1 MVEKLRTDLLVI
13 GAGSGGLSVA
23 AAAVQMGANV
33 ILLEGHKMGGDCLNF
48 GCVPSKA
55 LLAASKAAHAFRSS
69 DVFGTPSTEPKV
81 DYKAAL
87 SHVAETILQIEPHD
101 SQERFEAL
109 GVRVIREFGRF
120 VSDREVRAGPYIIR
134 ARRIVVATGSKAYIP
149 DIEGLEKVPYLTNET
164 LFDLKDTPSHLIIV
178 GGGPIGVEM
187 AQAHCRLGIQ
197 VTLLESVGILSR
209 DDPEM
214 VAVLEKR
221 LRSEGVNIK
230 QNVEVTKVIKSGAG
244 VKIYLKNGEE
254 VEGSHLL
261 VAAGRQANLKNLDL
275 SAAGVEHTEK
285 GIQVSANLKTT
296 NSSVYAI
303 GDVIGG
309 LQFTH
314 VAAYHAGIILRSSLF
329 ALPST
334 ANHAHIPYVT
344 YTDPELAQVGLTENQ
359 GRQKYGKKLEICRFP
374 YAGND
379 RAITE
384 RSTEGFIKILVVRGR
399 VVGVSIVGRQAGE
412 LINFWSFVMS
422 NRVKL
427 SKVAQMIAA
436 YPTLGEVNKRVAGS
450 FFAPRLFKSTRIKK
464 LVSFIQKW
472 VP

>member
-81 DYKAAL
+81 DYQAAL

-164 LFDLKDTPSHLIIV
+164 LFDLKDTPRHLIIV

-359 GRQKYGKKLEICRFP
+359 GRQKYGIKLEICRFP

-412 LINFWSFVMS
+412 LINFWSLVMS

-427 SKVAQMIAA
+427 SKVAQMITA

-464 LVSFIQKW
+464 FVSFIQKW